1 MRKAVFAVMLVF
13 AAKCAFA
20 FELPDSVNEWQ
31 CVNEHVT
38 RLVPDATGESLG
50 RVVYRDYERETSRG
64 LVQVI
69 MTDGTGTGSLY
80 VPEKLNDSKGVLPTD
95 AGYKLLTISGRKSI
109 LEAPSY
115 MPLALAVNVAD
126 NVILTIE
133 SGSLNENEI
142 VSFAEEILSR
152 WRTTK

>member
-1 MRKAVFAVMLVF
+1 MRRLIF
-13 AAKCAFA
+13 AAMMILAASCAFA
-20 FELPDSVNEWQ
+20 LELPDSVNEWL

-38 RLVPDATGESLG
+38 PLVPDATGESLG
-50 RVVYRDYERETSRG
+50 RVVYRDYVREAPNG

-69 MTDGTGTGSLY
+69 MTDGEGTGNLY

-95 AGYKLLTISGRKSI
+95 SRYQLLNVAGHKSI
-109 LEAPSY
+109 LESY
-115 MPLALAVNVAD
+115 PFMPLALAVSVGD

>member
-1 MRKAVFAVMLVF
+1 MRRLFFAVMMLL
-13 AAKCAFA
+13 AASCAFA
-20 FELPDSVNEWQ
+20 LELPDSVNEWQ

-38 RLVPDATGESLG
+38 RLIPDATSEYLG
-50 RVVYRDYERETSRG
+50 RVVYRDYVREAPGG

-69 MTDGTGTGSLY
+69 LSEGAGTGNLY
-80 VPEKLNDSKGVLPTD
+80 VPEKLNDTKGVLPTD
-95 AGYKLLTISGRKSI
+95 SRYKLINVAGHKSI
-109 LEAPSY
+109 LESYPY
-115 MPLALAVNVAD
+115 MPLALAVSVGD

-133 SGSLNENEI
+133 SGSLNEQEI

>member
-13 AAKCAFA
+13 AASCAFA
-20 FELPDSVNEWQ
+20 VELPDSVNEWQ
-31 CVNEHVT
+31 CVNEHIT
-38 RLVPDATGESLG
+38 PLVPDATGESLG
-50 RVVYRDYERETSRG
+50 RVVYRDYERETPRG

-80 VPEKLNDSKGVLPTD
+80 VPEKLNDSKGYLPTNS
-95 AGYKLLTISGRKSI
+95 GYKLLTVAGHKSI
-109 LEAPSY
+109 LENYPY
-115 MPLALAVNVAD
+115 MPLALAVSVSD

-133 SGSLNENEI
+133 SGSLNETEI

-152 WRTTK
+152 WSSTK

>member
-13 AAKCAFA
+13 AASCAFA
-20 FELPDSVNEWQ
+20 LELPDSVNEWQ
-31 CVNEHVT
+31 CVKEYVT
-38 RLVPDATGESLG
+38 QLVPDATGKSLG
-50 RVVYRDYERETSRG
+50 RVVYRDYEREAPRG

-80 VPEKLNDSKGVLPTD
+80 VPEKASDSKGDLPTE
-95 AGYKLLTISGRKSI
+95 AAYKLITVSGCKSI
-109 LEAPSY
+109 LEIYPY
-115 MPLALAVNVAD
+115 MPLALAVSVGD

-133 SGSLNENEI
+133 SSSLNENEI

-152 WRTTK
+152 WSTTK

>member
-1 MRKAVFAVMLVF
+1 MRSLIFAVMMIL
-13 AAKCAFA
+13 AASCAFA
-20 FELPDSVNEWQ
+20 LELPDSVNEWQ

-38 RLVPDATGESLG
+38 SLVPDATGESLG
-50 RVVYRDYERETSRG
+50 RVVYRDYVREAPNG

-69 MTDGTGTGSLY
+69 MTDGEGTGNLY

-95 AGYKLLTISGRKSI
+95 SRYQLLNVAGHKSI
-109 LEAPSY
+109 LESY
-115 MPLALAVNVAD
+115 PFMPLALAVSVGD